1 MKKIKLPKLNYY
13 RKTKVREN
21 LNRLYNEATE
31 ADKKSGENWY
41 LTAHEICLKLQED
54 NKNVFTL
61 EQIAG
66 VIAALSPRNKWERN
80 ILDAANVLRAV
91 RLKKSPEAVKV
102 CTFNKNKQKAFN
114 IAKGEEEIKP
124 SSKKTFAFVN
134 NIARLDKNFVTIDLW
149 HLRACFGATIDSGLT
164 PKIYDQ
170 LQEITIEEAEK
181 NNIDGFKF
189 QAVIWESLRNKNIY

>member
-1 MKKIKLPKLNYY
+1 MKKIKLPKLTYY
-13 RKTKVREN
+13 RIKKVREN
-21 LNRLYNEATE
+21 LNELYKEATKS
-31 ADKKSGENWY
+31 DIKSGKNWY
-41 LTAHEICLKLQED
+41 LTAHQICLKLQED
-54 NKNVFTL
+54 NKNIFTL

-80 ILDAANVLRAV
+80 ILDASNVLRAV
-91 RLKKSPEAVKV
+91 RLSKSPEAVKV

-114 IAKGEEEIKP
+114 IAKGIEQIKP

-134 NIARLDKNFVTIDLW
+134 NIARLDQNFVTIDLW
-149 HLRACFGATIDSGLT
+149 HLRACFGVTIESGLT

-170 LQEITIEEAEK
+170 LQEITIEEAQK

-189 QAVIWESLRNKNIY
+189 QAVIWETLRNKNLY